1 MNKESSYQ
9 IRIIG
14 HREHF
19 HAIRR
24 LVHFVTLQQ
33 GVDEMEADVIERAVA
48 EACQNGLYHEP
59 ADEEN
64 PTIEVEISLKDEM
77 ITTVVKNRGKAFNF
91 DDIEPFNVRQNF
103 LEYKNGGL
111 GIPIMKA
118 VMDEVSYERRS
129 GNLNVVT
136 LVKYLNT
143 KAERREGEHYED

>member
-1 MNKESSYQ
+1 
-9 IRIIG
+9 
-14 HREHF
+14 
-19 HAIRR
+19 
-24 LVHFVTLQQ
+24 
-33 GVDEMEADVIERAVA
+33 MEADVIERAVA